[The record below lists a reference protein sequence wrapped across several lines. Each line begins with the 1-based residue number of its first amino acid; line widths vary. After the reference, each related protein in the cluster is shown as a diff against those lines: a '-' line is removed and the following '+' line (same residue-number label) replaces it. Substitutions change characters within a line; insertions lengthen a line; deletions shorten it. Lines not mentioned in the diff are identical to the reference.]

1 MLLRIINMFWYEMLL
16 KIINMFWYEKSKDQN
31 LSGKLF
37 LKILRKQLRRII
49 SKCVGEVKDIY

>member
-1 MLLRIINMFWYEMLL
+1 MFWYEMLL